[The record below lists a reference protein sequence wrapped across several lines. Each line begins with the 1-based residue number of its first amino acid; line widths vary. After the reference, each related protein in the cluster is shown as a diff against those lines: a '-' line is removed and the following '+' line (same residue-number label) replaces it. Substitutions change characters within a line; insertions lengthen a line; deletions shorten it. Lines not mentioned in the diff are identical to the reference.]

1 MTKFRAEFSNVMQN
15 FVVEHSQ
22 LGVCGPKTGVLG
34 GVKISLVVIDSVS
47 ILLLSLTMQNAVM
60 EWLAVV
66 AVVCSPAHDIGAEMP
81 LNATLYSFV
90 AFRLQLLAMH

>member
-1 MTKFRAEFSNVMQN
+1 MCIRDRFKDFPENQMTKFRAEFSNVMQN

-47 ILLLSLTMQNAVM
+47 ILLLL
-60 EWLAVV
+60 
-66 AVVCSPAHDIGAEMP
+66 
-81 LNATLYSFV
+81 
-90 AFRLQLLAMH
+90 